1 LAAGGLIETKPLNII
16 RHRYKIPK
24 VTIVTH
30 DIYYQQTP
38 KMKKPEKIEDLALF
52 WHNLDMDF
60 IALPKGSKDD
70 FSPINDAALYST
82 PHLFFCFMFADFIC
96 KMSYDYTLKTY
107 DCFSREVDLCFN
119 EKEEEEYYQGKR
131 RAIQKKIKKNFY
143 FKNHSIGFKDF
154 PEFFYQMDTLN
165 SFYRIFEVQNI
176 TKLKEFDFYSD
187 YDEYCEFFKGEIE
200 DFFKIF
206 KDLNQYLILNILE
219 KNKKTGDTSNN
230 YPLRQFDRNQ
240 IVLLMDR
247 LKMVQAIEDKPT
259 TVQAK
264 IISEITGFGYDNI
277 RKSLTSL
284 NKKQGKLTHKE
295 MSDKDKADAFVEALG

>member
-1 LAAGGLIETKPLNII
+1 
-16 RHRYKIPK
+16 
-24 VTIVTH
+24 
-30 DIYYQQTP
+30 
-38 KMKKPEKIEDLALF
+38 MKKPEKIEDLTLF
-52 WHNLDMDF
+52 WDKLEMDF
-60 IALPKGSKDD
+60 ITLPVNSKDD
-70 FSPINDAALYST
+70 FSPINDAALFST
-82 PHLFFCFMFADFIC
+82 QHLYFCFMFTDFIF
-96 KMSYDYTLKTY
+96 KMNNNYTYRTY

-119 EKEEEEYYQGKR
+119 ENEVDEYYLEKR
-131 RAIQKKIKKNFY
+131 TAIQKKIKKNFY

-154 PEFFYQMDTLN
+154 PEFFYQIDSIN
-165 SFYRIFEVQNI
+165 RFYQIFEVQHKI
-176 TKLKEFDFYSD
+176 KLQEFDMSSGYK
-187 YDEYCEFFKGEIE
+187 EYCEFFKDEIE
-200 DFFKIF
+200 DFFKLF

-259 TVQAK
+259 TVLAK

-284 NKKQGKLTHKE
+284 NKKQGKLTPKD
-295 MSDKDKADAFVEALG
+295 MSDKDKADAFVEELG